1 MLGKDFI
8 RSRYILKRKK
18 NYKKIEIKF
27 FNPLIKLL
35 KKKKYT
41 IKNIGIYYPSN
52 FELDILKILDI
63 LYFKKFNFLLPV
75 INSKQNMNFY
85 KWKKNDILFVNEHGF
100 LEPFKSKKVTPD
112 ALIVPLLA
120 FDKFKNRLGYGKG
133 YYDKFLNDQ
142 KKILSIGVAF
152 SFQKYHKLPV
162 NIRDHKLDF
171 IITEKGIE

>member
-1 MLGKDFI
+1 MLKKDFI

-27 FNPLIKLL
+27 FNPLINLL
-35 KKKKYT
+35 KKKKYA

-63 LYFKKFNFLLPV
+63 LNFKKFNFLLPV

-112 ALIVPLLA
+112 ALIVPLLIIP
-120 FDKFKNRLGYGKG
+120 LLY
-133 YYDKFLNDQ
+133 
-142 KKILSIGVAF
+142 LSIYKIFFGYLTFSKLKSCLPEF
-152 SFQKYHKLPV
+152 SFS
-162 NIRDHKLDF
+162 F
-171 IITEKGIE
+171 IPI